1 MFERVLTATDMLEAC
16 DAAVVTAL
24 EIAKQNRGKLF
35 ITHVLE
41 PSYFH
46 ECGPLESVKN
56 FKTGEDTA
64 ASQEYRE
71 AVKQELDKKC
81 EGALKPYGNYQIDI
95 AYGKP
100 SIEIRRWARKI
111 GADLIVLGPHAG
123 KPEREKELI
132 GLPIGNTVED
142 VIMNTTIP
150 VMIVNRLIP
159 KERLNFK
166 KIMICVDFS
175 RACAY
180 AVQFASK
187 LAQRGGSKLFLFHT
201 LASTPSGKHPHA
213 DLERE
218 TTAYKE
224 KLIEF
229 CKVPEGIEHEYII
242 VSGTWP
248 HLEILKNAREKDVNL
263 IVMGSHTKE
272 GGERAYVGSAVEQV
286 SAECFCPVVVVTHAE
301 AVSKI
306 A

>member
-16 DAAVVTAL
+16 DAAVVAAL
-24 EIAKQNRGKLF
+24 EIAKQNKGKLF
-35 ITHVLE
+35 IMHVLE

-95 AYGKP
+95 AYGKA
-100 SIEIRRWARKI
+100 SIEIRRRGRKM

-132 GLPIGNTVED
+132 GIPIGNTVED
-142 VIMNTTIP
+142 VIANTTTP

-159 KERLNFK
+159 KERLDFK
-166 KIMICVDFS
+166 KVMVCVDFS
-175 RACAY
+175 KTCAY

-187 LAQRGGSKLFLFHT
+187 LAQRYGSKLFLFHT
-201 LASTPSGKHPHA
+201 PVATSSGEHPRV
-213 DLERE
+213 DSERGIE
-218 TTAYKE
+218 E
-224 KLIEF
+224 KLREF
-229 CKVPEGIEHEYII
+229 CKVPQGVEHEYII
-242 VSGTWP
+242 GAGTSP
-248 HLEILKNAREKDVNL
+248 YLEILKDAREKDVNL
-263 IVMGSHTKE
+263 IVMGSCTKDR
-272 GGERAYVGSAVEQV
+272 GERAYVGSAVEHV
-286 SAECFCPVVVVTHAE
+286 SAESFCPVVVVTRAE
-301 AVSKI
+301 AVSKL